1 MKNSQ
6 KAMLAGLATG
16 IGLGY
21 MAAKKR
27 HDNHKSAYDKI
38 MDMIK
43 ERVE

>member
-21 MAAKKR
+21 MAGKRR
-27 HDNHKSAYDKI
+27 HDTNKSTYVKI
-38 MDMIK
+38 LDMIK
-43 ERVE
+43 DQIE